1 MLGFSAFAVS
11 DSQLMKNP
19 WAILSL
25 ACVTAGPRTRLNHEI
40 NIQSTFSRTDTF
52 GTGTKCPSERGVRLI
67 KSQIKGTSKGRD
79 QL

>member
-1 MLGFSAFAVS
+1 MLGFSAFVVS

-25 ACVTAGPRTRLNHEI
+25 ACVTAGRRTRL